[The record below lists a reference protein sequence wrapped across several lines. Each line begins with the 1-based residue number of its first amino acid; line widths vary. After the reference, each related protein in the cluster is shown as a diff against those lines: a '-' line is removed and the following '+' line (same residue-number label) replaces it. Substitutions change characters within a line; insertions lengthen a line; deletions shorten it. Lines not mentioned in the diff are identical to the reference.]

1 VVRARLAAGLHH
13 GQLSTLGV
21 NPGLGSLAPR
31 VSRRG
36 RPAENRLD
44 WPGAASRRPGGDRV
58 SLLVRLL
65 LLIGIA
71 SLPAIAIVVY
81 NEVELRNAREAEVR
95 DQALRLAR
103 ETATELERTIED
115 VRTLLVTFAELPVI
129 RDAAGCT
136 AFMSR
141 LRPNYPEYLT
151 INVADPGGRIY
162 CNSLGVG
169 RVADVSDREHFR
181 RTVATDGF
189 VVSGYIEGRVFD
201 RRLLICA
208 YPFHD
213 AQGGV
218 EGVLLAGIELEWLGR
233 HLAEKSAVP
242 ESALA
247 VTDRNGVFLV
257 RFPDSDR
264 WVGRPVPER
273 LLPLITSSEPRV
285 GEYTDVEG
293 MLRIGAMAPIA
304 FGPRTD
310 LVVAIGLSKQAA
322 FAAIERAT
330 RRDVTLIAVGLV
342 LAVLAALL
350 GGRYFIRRPIAQ
362 LAGAAARWR
371 EGDYGARARL
381 GSRASEFG
389 HLAATFDEMAD
400 ALAQREAA
408 LRAAD
413 ERLRLIVSATTL
425 GTWDQDVATGRRV
438 WSEQFRRVLG
448 LPDDVEAT
456 LENLRA
462 QIHPDDA
469 AASRE
474 RYERALDPANGGDY
488 ENEFRVRRYDDGTE
502 RWIALRGRIVF
513 DLAGRPV
520 RALGVLLD
528 ITERKRAEEVV
539 RRSEATLRLA
549 VETTGLGLWDYDM
562 VTGELTWSERTKAL
576 FGLPPDA
583 EVTYDAYLAGVHP
596 EDRERSVELYR
607 AALDP
612 AGDGRFI
619 SEHRAVA
626 PDGTVRWLL
635 VHGRVQFDAEGR
647 PIRVSGGS
655 LDITER
661 KRAEET
667 MRRINEMLEDRVEQ
681 RTRALS
687 AEMRQRQEV
696 EAALR
701 QAQKM
706 QAVGQLAG
714 GVAHDFNNLLT
725 AVGGNLELLEHQVT
739 QESARRLLRSAMRA
753 VDRGAQLTHRLLAFS
768 RKQHLQPRP
777 VDINRLVAGLGD
789 LVGRTLGGTIQVR
802 MALADGL
809 WPALVDPTQIEL
821 ALLNLAINARD
832 AMPDV
837 GVLTIATR
845 NTPIASQSDDL
856 APGDYIALEVTDTG
870 TGMDEEVLAR
880 AFEPFFTTKD
890 VGKGTGL
897 GLSQVYGV
905 VNQLG
910 GTVRLHSQVGQGTT
924 VALYLPRSE
933 AQPTEE
939 TENRATAT
947 RQREAVVMV
956 VDDDA
961 DVRELAVESLSQLGY
976 RVLGAASGTAGLALL
991 DAGQAVDLLI
1001 ADFAMPGMNGRVFAN
1016 EAKLRRPGL
1025 RVLYVTGYAE
1035 ASALALEPGE
1045 ILLEKPFR
1053 IVELAKHVA
1062 DMLDRPP
1069 RFPDVGNVVPLD
1081 RAR

>member
-1 VVRARLAAGLHH
+1 
-13 GQLSTLGV
+13 
-21 NPGLGSLAPR
+21 
-31 VSRRG
+31 
-36 RPAENRLD
+36 
-44 WPGAASRRPGGDRV
+44 V

-71 SLPAIAIVVY
+71 SLPAIAIVAY
-81 NEVELRNAREAEVR
+81 NEVELRHAREAEVR
-95 DQALRLAR
+95 DQALRLAQ
-103 ETATELERTIED
+103 ETATELERTID
-115 VRTLLVTFAELPVI
+115 GVRTLLVTFAELPMI
-129 RDAAGCT
+129 RDADGCT
-136 AFMSR
+136 AFLSR
-141 LRPNYPEYLT
+141 LRPNYPEYLS
-151 INVADPGGRIY
+151 INIADAGGRIY

-169 RVADVSDREHFR
+169 RTADVSDREHFQR
-181 RTVATDGF
+181 AVTTGAF
-189 VVSGYIEGRVFD
+189 SISGYIEGRIFD
-201 RRLLICA
+201 HRLIICA
-208 YPFHD
+208 YPFRD
-213 AQGGV
+213 ADGRVAGV
-218 EGVLLAGIELEWLGR
+218 VLAGIDLEWLGR
-233 HLAEKSAVP
+233 HLAAKASVP
-242 ESALA
+242 ASALA
-247 VTDRNGVFLV
+247 VTDRTGVFLV
-257 RFPDSDR
+257 RYPDSDK
-264 WVGRPVPER
+264 WVGQPVPER
-273 LLPLITSSEPRV
+273 LMPLIASTAPRV

-293 MLRIGAMAPIA
+293 TLRIGAMVPIA

-310 LVVAIGLSKQAA
+310 LLVAIGLSRQVA
-322 FAAIERAT
+322 FAAIEQAT
-330 RRDVTLIAVGLV
+330 RRDIALIAVGLV

-381 GSRASEFG
+381 GDHASELG

-413 ERLRLIVSATTL
+413 ERLRLIVSATMI
-425 GTWDQDVATGRRV
+425 GTWDIDIVSGRRV
-438 WSEQFRRVLG
+438 WSDQFRRVLG
-448 LPDDVEAT
+448 LPEHVEAD
-456 LENLRA
+456 LEQLHSLV
-462 QIHPDDA
+462 HPDDLA
-469 AASRE
+469 TAQE
-474 RYERALDPANGGDY
+474 RYHRALDPVLGGEYDS
-488 ENEFRVRRYDDGTE
+488 EFRIRRLDDGSE
-502 RWIALRGRIVF
+502 RWIAMRGRILF
-513 DLAGRPV
+513 DAAGRPV
-520 RALGVLLD
+520 RALGVLID

-539 RRSEATLRLA
+539 RRSEAALRLA
-549 VETTGLGLWDYDM
+549 VETTGLGLWNYDIP
-562 VTGELTWSERTKAL
+562 TGTLTWSERTKA
-576 FGLPPDA
+576 FYGLPPDA
-583 EVTYDAYLAGVHP
+583 EITYEAYLAMVHP
-596 EDRERSVELYR
+596 EDRERSVAVYR

-612 AGDGRFI
+612 AGDGRFL
-619 SEHRAVA
+619 SEHRAVS

-635 VHGRVQFDAEGR
+635 VHGGVQFDAERR
-647 PIRVSGGS
+647 PVGVTGGA

-725 AVGGNLELLEHQVT
+725 AVGGNLELLEHHVSQD
-739 QESARRLLRSAMRA
+739 SARRLLRSAMRA

-789 LVGRTLGGTIQVR
+789 LVARTLGGTIQVR

-837 GVLTIATR
+837 GVLTISTR
-845 NTPIASQSDDL
+845 NIAVASPADDL
-856 APGDYIALEVTDTG
+856 ASGNYVVLEVIDTG
-870 TGMDEEVLAR
+870 TGMSEDVVAR

-910 GTVRLHSQVGQGTT
+910 GTVRLDSRVGQGTT

-933 AQPTEE
+933 AEPAEE
-939 TENRATAT
+939 TESRSAAT

-956 VDDDA
+956 VDDDP

-976 RVLGAASGTAGLALL
+976 RVVEAASGMAALALI
-991 DAGQAVDLLI
+991 DRGQVVDLLV
-1001 ADFAMPGMNGRVFAN
+1001 ADFAMPGMSGRVFAN

-1062 DMLDRPP
+1062 DMLERPP
-1069 RFPDVGNVVPLD
+1069 RFADADNVVPLD

>member
-1 VVRARLAAGLHH
+1 M
-13 GQLSTLGV
+13 
-21 NPGLGSLAPR
+21 
-31 VSRRG
+31 
-36 RPAENRLD
+36 
-44 WPGAASRRPGGDRV
+44 

-65 LLIGIA
+65 LLIFIA
-71 SLPAIAIVVY
+71 SLPAIAIVAY
-81 NEVELRNAREAEVR
+81 NEVELRNSREAEVR
-95 DQALRLAR
+95 DQALRLGQ
-103 ETATELERTIED
+103 ETATELERTIDD
-115 VRTLLVTFAELPVI
+115 VRTLLVTFAELPMI
-129 RDAAGCT
+129 REPAGCT
-136 AFMSR
+136 AFLSR
-141 LRPNYPEYLT
+141 LRPNYPEYLS
-151 INVADPGGRIY
+151 INIADAGGHIY
-162 CNSLGVG
+162 CNSIGVNRTAG
-169 RVADVSDREHFR
+169 VSDREHFQR
-181 RTVATDGF
+181 ALATGGF
-189 VVSGYIEGRVFD
+189 VISGYIEGRILD

-208 YPFHD
+208 YPFRD
-213 AQGGV
+213 PSGRIIGV
-218 EGVLLAGIELEWLGR
+218 ILAGIDLEWLGR
-233 HLAEKSAVP
+233 HLAEKSPVP
-242 ESALA
+242 TSALA
-247 VTDRNGVFLV
+247 VTDRKGVFLV
-257 RFPDSDR
+257 RDPDPDR
-264 WVGRPVPER
+264 WVGKRIPDR
-273 LLPLITSSEPRV
+273 LMRLAASAVPRV
-285 GEYTDVEG
+285 DEYVDVEG
-293 MLRIGAMAPIA
+293 TERIGALVPIA
-304 FGPRTD
+304 FGPQPD
-310 LVVAIGLSKQAA
+310 LLVSVGLSKQAA
-322 FAAIERAT
+322 FAAIQQAT
-330 RRDVTLIAVGLV
+330 RRDVALIVAGLV

-371 EGDYGARARL
+371 EGDYGARARF
-381 GSRASEFG
+381 GDHASELG

-413 ERLRLIVSATTL
+413 ERLRLIVSATML
-425 GTWDQDVATGRRV
+425 GTFDHDIASGQRV
-438 WSEQFRRVLG
+438 WSDQFRRALG
-448 LPDDVEAT
+448 LPADIEAT
-456 LENLRA
+456 LETLRA
-462 QIHPDDA
+462 LIHPDDA

-474 RYERALDPANGGDY
+474 RYERALDPANRGDY
-488 ENEFRVRRYDDGTE
+488 ENEFRIRRYDDGSE
-502 RWIALRGRIVF
+502 RWIALRGRVLF
-513 DLAGRPV
+513 DAAGKPV
-520 RALGVLLD
+520 RVLGVLLD

-539 RRSEATLRLA
+539 RRSEAALRLA
-549 VETTGLGLWDYDM
+549 IETTGLGLWEYDIL
-562 VTGELTWSERTKAL
+562 TGKLTWSERTKA
-576 FGLPPDA
+576 FYGLPPDA
-583 EVTYDAYLAGVHP
+583 EITYEAYVAMVHP
-596 EDRERSVELYR
+596 EDRERSVAVYR

-612 AGDGRFI
+612 AGDGRFQ

-635 VHGRVQFDAEGR
+635 VQGGVQFDAERR
-647 PIRVSGGS
+647 PIRVTGGS

-667 MRRINEMLEDRVEQ
+667 MRRINEVLEDRVEQ

-687 AEMRQRQEV
+687 AEMHQRQEV

-725 AVGGNLELLEHQVT
+725 AVSGNLELLEKHMT
-739 QESARRLLRSAMRA
+739 QDSARRLLRSAMRA

-768 RKQHLQPRP
+768 RKQHMQPRP
-777 VDINRLVAGLGD
+777 IDINRLVAGLGD

-802 MALADGL
+802 MALAAGL

-837 GVLTIATR
+837 GVLTITTR
-845 NTPIASQSDDL
+845 NAPVAVAADDL
-856 APGDYIALEVTDTG
+856 APGDYVVLEVADTG
-870 TGMDEEVLAR
+870 TGMTEEVLAR

-910 GTVRLHSQVGQGTT
+910 GTVRLHSRIGQGTT
-924 VALYLPRSE
+924 VSLYLPRSLVE
-933 AQPTEE
+933 AAEE
-939 TENRATAT
+939 TESRTAAT

-961 DVRELAVESLSQLGY
+961 DVRELAVESLSELGY
-976 RVLGAASGTAGLALL
+976 RVVEAASGTAALALF
-991 DAGQAVDLLI
+991 DGGQAVDLLI

-1045 ILLEKPFR
+1045 ILLQKPFR
-1053 IVELAKHVA
+1053 LVELAKLVG
-1062 DMLDRPP
+1062 DMLERPP
-1069 RFPDVGNVVPLD
+1069 RFADAANVVPLD